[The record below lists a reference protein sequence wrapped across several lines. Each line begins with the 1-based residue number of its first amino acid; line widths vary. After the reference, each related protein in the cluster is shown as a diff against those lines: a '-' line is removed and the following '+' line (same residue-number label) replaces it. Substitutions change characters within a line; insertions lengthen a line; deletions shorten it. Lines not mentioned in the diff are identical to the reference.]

1 MGLPSSHRVSTGTDM
16 VFLVVPA
23 LVLVLAL
30 FCIRIL
36 IRIRI
41 LTFFHGQV
49 HRIIERLLSILCPDT
64 TGGAYML
71 WLIGHP
77 YLIGGFNRLLLPT
90 VGTYVRT
97 YLLWLIVR
105 LIARQTLRL
114 LLAARNVLLVDLA
127 GKRRSR
133 LDSKAP
139 PLLRFGE
146 RRELGEGRT

>member
-1 MGLPSSHRVSTGTDM
+1 
-16 VFLVVPA
+16 
-23 LVLVLAL
+23 
-30 FCIRIL
+30 
-36 IRIRI
+36 
-41 LTFFHGQV
+41 
-49 HRIIERLLSILCPDT
+49 
-64 TGGAYML
+64 ML
-71 WLIGHP
+71 WLIGYP
-77 YLIGGFNRLLLPT
+77 YLIADFNRLLLHT

-146 RRELGEGRT
+146 RRELSEGRT